1 MKNLEERNSEV
12 FEEGVCGTIRR
23 AKNVNMMDTPWSPND
38 FDEIYNFTGVLLSL
52 KPAFFEKH
60 SKTDLNEMIEDNI
73 VRLDGVKAVWKE
85 TYEYYGTF
93 YNYMISDIDDDLIF
107 NLSEKFDLLIE
118 KTLTI

>member
-12 FEEGVCGTIRR
+12 FKKGVCGIIRR

-52 KPAFFEKH
+52 KPLFFEKH
-60 SKTDLNEMIEDNI
+60 SKFNLNEMIKDHI
-73 VRLDGVKAVWKE
+73 VRLDRVKAVWKE

-93 YNYMISDIDDDLIF
+93 YNYMISDIDDDLVF
-107 NLSEKFDLLIE
+107 NLSEKFGLLIE

>member
-12 FEEGVCGTIRR
+12 FKKGVCGIIRR
-23 AKNVNMMDTPWSPND
+23 AKNVNMMNTPWSPND

-60 SKTDLNEMIEDNI
+60 SKSDLNEMIEDNI
-73 VRLDGVKAVWKE
+73 VRLDGIKAVYKE
-85 TYEYYGTF
+85 KDEFFGTS
-93 YNYMISDIDDDLIF
+93 YKYMLTDIDDDLVF
-107 NLSEKFDLLIE
+107 KLSEKFDLLIE